1 MTKRRK
7 YLLFITMTSAGSV
20 FFGVSGFLLFELLY
34 LILWLWRGTGDFD
47 PFQMPIYLAAGGM
60 AVVGL
65 VVAIKMAVEAI
76 SD

>member
-1 MTKRRK
+1 MTKIRK
-7 YLLFITMTSAGSV
+7 CLV
-20 FFGVSGFLLFELLY
+20 FLAAVSTGTVVSGVSGLALFELLY